1 MFVSENVTSYLGYSQ
16 EELMT
21 SSVYSILHVGD
32 HNEFVRN
39 LLPKSLGE
47 SLGEDGNS
55 KSRMIDKG
63 PNHGEVLFCSSHR
76 CKKKLTTADFATAQ
90 TLSCDRKLELQTLLN
105 MHRTICLRL

>member
-1 MFVSENVTSYLGYSQ
+1 MFVSENVTGYLGYTQ

-47 SLGEDGNS
+47 SLGEKGHS
-55 KSRMIDKG
+55 KSRMIDTNLTVNAT
-63 PNHGEVLFCSSHR
+63 PN
-76 CKKKLTTADFATAQ
+76 
-90 TLSCDRKLELQTLLN
+90 
-105 MHRTICLRL
+105 RT

>member
-47 SLGEDGNS
+47 SLGEDTKA
-55 KSRMIDKG
+55 KSIYKG
-63 PNHGEVLFCSSHR
+63 PNIFMAKLFFVLSKNKFEIPQH
-76 CKKKLTTADFATAQ
+76 Q
-90 TLSCDRKLELQTLLN
+90 
-105 MHRTICLRL
+105 